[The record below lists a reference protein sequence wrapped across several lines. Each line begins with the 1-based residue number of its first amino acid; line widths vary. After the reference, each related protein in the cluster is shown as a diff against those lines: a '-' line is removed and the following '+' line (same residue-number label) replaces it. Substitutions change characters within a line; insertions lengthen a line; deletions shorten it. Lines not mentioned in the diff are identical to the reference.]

1 MLFSA
6 QKKEIDGKKCSR
18 KNCILYRYVCLH
30 QPKLKDER
38 HNVGFYYAQFSVAAA
53 AASVW
58 FFFC

>member
-18 KNCILYRYVCLH
+18 KNCTYYID